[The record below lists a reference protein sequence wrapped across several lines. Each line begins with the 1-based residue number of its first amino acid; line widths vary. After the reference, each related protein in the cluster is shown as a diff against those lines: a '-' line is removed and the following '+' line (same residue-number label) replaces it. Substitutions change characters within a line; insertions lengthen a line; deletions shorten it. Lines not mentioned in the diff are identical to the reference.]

1 MKSLIALTAVM
12 FLVGCATQQD
22 WEPKPTFVMTGE
34 FDGEIVMHDPNM
46 RPPEHP
52 GWRVADSLVTTLGVV
67 ALPYLLL
74 RESTRSIQSP
84 TIVEQPEPQVIR
96 PEVVSPEVI
105 QIGDD

>member
-1 MKSLIALTAVM
+1 MKYLVVLLAVI
-12 FLVGCATQQD
+12 FVAGCATHQD

-74 RESTRSIQSP
+74 REGARTVQP
-84 TIVEQPEPQVIR
+84 APDPVIVEQPAPTIVR
-96 PEVVSPEVI
+96 PEIVRP
-105 QIGDD
+105 